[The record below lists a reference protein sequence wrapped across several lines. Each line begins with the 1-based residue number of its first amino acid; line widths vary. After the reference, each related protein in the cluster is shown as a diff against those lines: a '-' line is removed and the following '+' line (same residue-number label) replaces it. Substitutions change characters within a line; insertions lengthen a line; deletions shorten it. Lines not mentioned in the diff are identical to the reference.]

1 MRTGVFHGPRL
12 LVAGWDLFGAMPSIE
27 VHSICSRSCSSM
39 IDKGRSDLF
48 WSDCA
53 SIQNC
58 PWHNI
63 LSMGARNRLTV
74 KKTGLKILIMEAN
87 DELPI
92 NKQLLKL
99 TSPKEFVFG
108 STTLESQY
116 RPCAKGKSCQ
126 NVTQKFLKEC
136 KSLSQRGK
144 NWKLAEKRRK
154 KWKKWMPT
162 APCVPRR
169 SPIQVLTG
177 LNVA

>member
-1 MRTGVFHGPRL
+1 MHTL
-12 LVAGWDLFGAMPSIE
+12 
-27 VHSICSRSCSSM
+27 CSTSCSSST
-39 IDKGRSDLF
+39 DEGSSDLLS
-48 WSDCA
+48 SDCA
-53 SIQNC
+53 SIVNC
-58 PWHNI
+58 AWHNI
-63 LSMGARNRLTV
+63 LSRGAGKRLTV

-116 RPCAKGKSCQ
+116 RTCAKGKSCQ

-144 NWKLAEKRRK
+144 N
-154 KWKKWMPT
+154 
-162 APCVPRR
+162 
-169 SPIQVLTG
+169 
-177 LNVA
+177 